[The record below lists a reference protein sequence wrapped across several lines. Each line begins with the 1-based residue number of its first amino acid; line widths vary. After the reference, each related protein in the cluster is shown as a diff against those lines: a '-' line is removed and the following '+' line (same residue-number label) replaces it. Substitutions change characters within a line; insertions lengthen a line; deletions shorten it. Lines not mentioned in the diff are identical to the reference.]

1 MSTLIV
7 EVCKIENVLA
17 HHNADALDLAQIK
30 GWQCVIPKGR
40 YAPGDL
46 VTYIPID
53 AVIPAEHSDR
63 WGITKYIPPIKTSAG
78 DAEASHSLFV
88 EYTEVENLRNF
99 PTVFTEGEE
108 VSASEKIYGTSCRL
122 GLVEGEWTAGSMSV
136 RRRRPEDLA
145 GSIYWQPMALPGIQ
159 DLLTHLGEAH
169 RQVILY
175 REVFG
180 SKVQSLAYGQVGT
193 LGFRA
198 FDLLA
203 DGKYLD
209 ASDFDALCGRFG
221 VPAVPVLY
229 RGPYALET
237 VKALSEGATTLGA
250 DHTHE
255 GVVVRP
261 VLERTDPK
269 VGRVCL
275 KYIGDPYLFAKNVT
289 DSHDV

>member
-1 MSTLIV
+1 M
-7 EVCKIENVLA
+7 
-17 HHNADALDLAQIK
+17 
-30 GWQCVIPKGR
+30 
-40 YAPGDL
+40 
-46 VTYIPID
+46 
-53 AVIPAEHSDR
+53 
-63 WGITKYIPPIKTSAG
+63 
-78 DAEASHSLFV
+78 
-88 EYTEVENLRNF
+88 
-99 PTVFTEGEE
+99 
-108 VSASEKIYGTSCRL
+108 
-122 GLVEGEWTAGSMSV
+122 AGSMSV
-136 RRRRPEDLA
+136 RRRRPEDLV

-175 REVFG
+175 GEVFG
-180 SKVQSLAYGQVGT
+180 SKVQSLAYGQVGA
-193 LGFRA
+193 LGFWA

-203 DGKYLD
+203 DGKLADGKYLD
-209 ASDFDALCGRFG
+209 AADFDALCGRFG

-229 RGPYALET
+229 RVPYALET

-250 DHTHE
+250 DHIRE
-255 GVVVRP
+255 EVVVWP